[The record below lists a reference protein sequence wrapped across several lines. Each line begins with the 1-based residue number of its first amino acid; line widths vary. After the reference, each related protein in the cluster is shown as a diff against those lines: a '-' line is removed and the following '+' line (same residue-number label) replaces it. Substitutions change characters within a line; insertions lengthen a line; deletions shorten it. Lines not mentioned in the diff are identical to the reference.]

1 MLLCLPLQRLAM
13 SKSQVMSDSV
23 EMDWAQ
29 QDPVLNEVI
38 GKDGDNL
45 WQARTQQEVLFLCH
59 FPLHLE
65 FSREKLLA
73 SSPRGIKAPK
83 TRQTRLVGC
92 QTAFASLIEE
102 KCTSMKE

>member
-1 MLLCLPLQRLAM
+1 MFLCLPLQRLAM
-13 SKSQVMSDSV
+13 SSHMLDLV
-23 EMDWAQ
+23 EMGWAQ
-29 QDPVLNEVI
+29 QDPVLCKLL
-38 GKDGDNL
+38 GQDGDNL
-45 WQARTQQEVLFLCH
+45 WQARTQQEILFLCH

-65 FSREKLLA
+65 FSREKRLA

-102 KCTSMKE
+102 RCTSMKE